1 MLESLGPP
9 VSLDGLLKLLI
20 ALILLSVLVA
30 LLQSEYT
37 VGAVRRAVNNS
48 AALPFLLIVDLISGV
63 EMILT
68 SGHARSIFTIIWK
81 ASVGVTGLVR
91 KIIEHAN
98 LSVRTHKALL
108 TAYRIAVQYADAA
121 QLLAG
126 RIKRLFAI
134 VQALLSIVYE
144 AGTNY
149 ICVYR
154 AGRSISDDALF
165 FCNFIL
171 HSSIYTISLLYVV
184 SKSLG
189 NLIST
194 ITIKIHKHLRRSA
207 VYASFADLV
216 LSIPVIVSRK
226 LLLFWTNIC
235 TGLNQ
240 KLTAALEPIF
250 GDGQAIETLSLGS
263 STHMSSSSRDVTPAL
278 NSIYQSPWKGRLRVR
293 TSGAIKRQ

>member
-20 ALILLSVLVA
+20 ALILLSVLVT

-48 AALPFLLIVDLISGV
+48 AALPLLLIVDLISGV

-126 RIKRLFAI
+126 RIN

-216 LSIPVIVSRK
+216 LSIPAIVSRK

-263 STHMSSSSRDVTPAL
+263 STHMSSSSRDVTHAL